1 MPKVAL
7 TAVSKQP
14 FLTSDIDDA
23 VARAI
28 DKLNY
33 DFSHVKTVVIKPNLC
48 YYWNAS
54 TGETT
59 DGRVVSAT
67 IKYLRQ
73 KVSDAKITV
82 AEADASAMKT
92 KFCFGILGYDDLCE
106 QHSVGLMNLSEGD
119 VVKRTV
125 EVGSEKLTLPFN
137 EVLLNAD
144 LVVNVP
150 KLKTH
155 NFVGV
160 TCALKNMF
168 GAISKPRKYAYHN
181 NINNVIVAANKIVPS
196 HITVVDGLIVRG
208 SVPKKLG
215 VVLAGD
221 NALST
226 DAVASKI
233 MGFNP
238 LSVPHLNLAAKEGLG
253 ETRKISTIEDGITLA
268 QAKKEFPHYS
278 HRMHALSWELQLK
291 VLRAYTTVSGDVL
304 PPFLEK

>member
-1 MPKVAL
+1 MAKVAL

-14 FLTSDIDDA
+14 FMTSDIDDA
-23 VARAI
+23 VERAI

-59 DGRVVSAT
+59 DGRVVSAI
-67 IKYLRQ
+67 IKYIKQ
-73 KVSDAKITV
+73 KVGDAKITV

-106 QHSVGLMNLSEGD
+106 QHGVDLMNLSEGN

-168 GAISKPRKYAYHN
+168 GAISKPRKYSYHN

-196 HITVVDGLIVRG
+196 DLTVVDGLIVRG
-208 SVPKKLG
+208 SVPKKIG

-238 LSVPHLNLAAKEGLG
+238 LSVPHLNLAAKEKIG
-253 ETRKISTIEDGITLA
+253 ETRKISVIEDGITLA

-278 HRMHALSWELQLK
+278 HRMHAFSWELQLK
-291 VLRAYTTVSGDVL
+291 MLRAYTTVSGDVL

>member
-1 MPKVAL
+1 MAKVAL

-33 DFSHVKTVVIKPNLC
+33 DFSRVKTVVIKPNLC

-59 DGRVVSAT
+59 DGRVVSAI
-67 IKYLRQ
+67 IKYIKQ
-73 KVSDAKITV
+73 KVGDAKITV

-106 QHSVGLMNLSEGD
+106 QHGVDLMNLSEGN

-168 GAISKPRKYAYHN
+168 GAISKPRKYSYHN

-208 SVPKKLG
+208 SVPKKIG

-238 LSVPHLNLAAKEGLG
+238 LSVPHLNLAAKEKIG
-253 ETRKISTIEDGITLA
+253 ETRKISVIEDGITLA

-278 HRMHALSWELQLK
+278 HRMHAFSWELQLK
-291 VLRAYTTVSGDVL
+291 MLRAYTTVSGDVL

>member
-1 MPKVAL
+1 
-7 TAVSKQP
+7 
-14 FLTSDIDDA
+14 
-23 VARAI
+23 
-28 DKLNY
+28 
-33 DFSHVKTVVIKPNLC
+33 VVIKPNLC

-59 DGRVVSAT
+59 DGRIVSAT
-67 IKYLRQ
+67 IRYLRQ
-73 KVSDAKITV
+73 KISDAKITV

-106 QHSVGLMNLSEGD
+106 QHGVDLINLSEGN

-168 GAISKPRKYAYHN
+168 GAISKPRKYSYHK
-181 NINNVIVAANKIVPS
+181 NINNVIVATNKIVQS
-196 HITVVDGLIVRG
+196 HLSVVDGLIVRG

-226 DAVASKI
+226 DVVASKI

-238 LSVPHLNLAAKEGLG
+238 LSVPYLSLAAKEGLG
-253 ETRKISTIEDGITLA
+253 ETRKISVIEDGITLA
-268 QAKKEFPHYS
+268 QAKKEFPH
-278 HRMHALSWELQLK
+278 
-291 VLRAYTTVSGDVL
+291 
-304 PPFLEK
+304 

>member
-1 MPKVAL
+1 MANVAL

-14 FLTSDIDDA
+14 FMTSDIDNA
-23 VARAI
+23 VAGAI

-33 DFSHVKTVVIKPNLC
+33 DFSSVRTAVIKPNLC

-59 DGRVVSAT
+59 DGRIVGSI
-67 IKYLRQ
+67 IKYLKQ
-73 KVSDAKITV
+73 KTSDAKITV

-106 QHSVGLMNLSEGD
+106 QHSVGLMNLSEGEIA
-119 VVKRTV
+119 KRTV
-125 EVGSEKLTLPFN
+125 EVGSEKVTLPFN
-137 EVLLNAD
+137 QVLLNAD

-168 GAISKPRKYAYHN
+168 GAISKPRKYSYHR

-196 HITVVDGLIVRG
+196 HLTVVDGLIVRG
-208 SVPKKLG
+208 SCPKKLG

-238 LSVPHLNLAAKEGLG
+238 SNVPYLSLAAKERLG
-253 ETRKISTIEDGITLA
+253 ETRKFSLIEDGITLA
-268 QAKKEFPHYS
+268 RAKKEFPHYS
-278 HRMHALSWELQLK
+278 HRMHAFSWELQLK
-291 VLRAYTTVSGDVL
+291 MLRAYTTVSGDVL